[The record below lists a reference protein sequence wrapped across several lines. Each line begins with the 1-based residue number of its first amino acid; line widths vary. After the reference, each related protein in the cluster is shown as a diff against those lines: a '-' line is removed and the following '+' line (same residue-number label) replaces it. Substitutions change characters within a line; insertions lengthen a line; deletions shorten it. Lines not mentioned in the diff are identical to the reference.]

1 MFNKDGLKPR
11 TEYKV
16 SIETLFE
23 DSKQLWEYL
32 AIPRGY
38 NMFLIDEID
47 SLKVLQLRKYIDT
60 DDKINAVKLYKELSL
75 EVDRIRDK
83 HCYNVLPYKSSFRQ
97 LAKEMYIFLKETWL
111 LYTDQFFYIGKT
123 LRFISTSSL
132 YEINRYFRKRSYS
145 MFYMERINIDPDK
158 FYCNHITLEAF
169 MDYAIKLLTIY
180 IKENNKYV

>member
-97 LAKEMYIFLKETWL
+97 IAKEVYLFLKESWL
-111 LYTDQFFYIGKT
+111 LYTDEFFYIGRV

-132 YEINRYFRKRSYS
+132 YEINRYLKKRSYS
-145 MFYMERINIDPDK
+145 MFYLERINIDPDN
-158 FYCNHITLEAF
+158 FYCGYVPLEAF
-169 MDYAIKLLTIY
+169 LDYAIKLLNMY
-180 IKENNKYV
+180 MGSD